1 MGSRPD
7 PDDGRVEVPE
17 ALLGDVGRDL
27 RPEAAESRRLVSDDE
42 LARLRHRRGDQGGV
56 ERCERP
62 WVDDLDAHAVGL
74 ELAGRPDRLGDERS
88 ERDDGDVASLADDP
102 TDTELDPVPLL
113 RHRLGIAEE
122 ELLLLEEDDG
132 TLILLTNKG
141 YLWGRKPD
149 TMQRL
154 RDWAFAGGT
163 PVGHEEYYLR
173 GNPTFEVP
181 NGKHDWLT
189 KHVFVGVGER
199 RSDGNLL
206 RYYALV

>member
-1 MGSRPD
+1 MSTFNDTTPFAGPFSSIDNPRLEFVMEVRLTFPEVYTLANVPSGGMRSAVLVSGGTFEGPLLNGRAVPGSGGDYAYFRPD
-7 PDDGRVEVPE
+7 
-17 ALLGDVGRDL
+17 
-27 RPEAAESRRLVSDDE
+27 
-42 LARLRHRRGDQGGV
+42 
-56 ERCERP
+56 
-62 WVDDLDAHAVGL
+62 
-74 ELAGRPDRLGDERS
+74 
-88 ERDDGDVASLADDP
+88 DVAVFDA
-102 TDTELDPVPLL
+102 
-113 RHRLGIAEE
+113 RY
-122 ELLLLEEDDG
+122 LLEEDDG

-154 RDWAFAGGT
+154 RDWAFAGGA

-181 NGKHDWLT
+181 TGKHDWLT